1 VKRKYRLLF
10 SSSKNKPGPK
20 GPSKELIAFILQL
33 KQRNPGYGCPKIAL
47 VVENYFGIKMSE
59 DTVRRILRM
68 HLKPLPGKGP
78 SWLTF
83 IGHTKDSLWSIDF
96 FRVESIFL
104 RSYWVM
110 VVMDQFSRRIVGVA
124 VRKANLDGPVICQL
138 FQEVLQGSKVLPKYL
153 SSDHDPLFKYHRWQS
168 NLRILEINE
177 IKTVPMVPIS
187 HPFIE
192 RLIGTLRRELLDF
205 VLFSTKADLE
215 KKLLEF
221 IAYYDEHRVHSSLG
235 GLTPVQMSTEAQPL
249 RVSIESYGWKK
260 HCHGFYQTPVAA

>member
-1 VKRKYRLLF
+1 VVFKRKLKGPVRLTPWDRVFFGLAVLGLGKSRISPIAIVLNPATILKFHRALVKRKYRLLF

-20 GPSKELIAFILQL
+20 GPSKELIAFILQM

-47 VVENYFGIKMSE
+47 VVENCFGIKMSE

-68 HLKPLPGKGP
+68 HLKPSPGKGP

-124 VRKANLDGPVICQL
+124 VRKANLDGPVICQM
-138 FQEVLQGSKVLPKYL
+138 FQEVLQGSKVVPKYL

-177 IKTVPMVPIS
+177 IKTVPHFP
-187 HPFIE
+187 
-192 RLIGTLRRELLDF
+192 
-205 VLFSTKADLE
+205 
-215 KKLLEF
+215 
-221 IAYYDEHRVHSSLG
+221 
-235 GLTPVQMSTEAQPL
+235 
-249 RVSIESYGWKK
+249 SIY
-260 HCHGFYQTPVAA
+260 